1 MRPTIEPD
9 DDFLDEDDEPLE
21 ETNDSEEEPTIDTE
35 EEEKE
40 IDEDNEGSEHYI
52 SKAKINS
59 CIRNNYCSKCD
70 GTPHEPEGYCHCRCH
85 DIA

>member
-21 ETNDSEEEPTIDTE
+21 EAGTDDSEEPTIDTE
-35 EEEKE
+35 EEE
-40 IDEDNEGSEHYI
+40 IDEDNEDSEHYI
-52 SKAKINS
+52 SKAKVNS

-70 GTPHEPEGYCHCRCH
+70 GTPHEPEEYCHCRCH